1 MVNRKANHVHML
13 PGLQLSALAPSPP
26 RREEKQEIELDYQWS
41 VINQLFLCSGNSIK
55 TLNYGFQRAM
65 RLVNTWR
72 FWGTGWE
79 LCTPSHRVLVLCLS
93 SIGQFLSYILF
104 PVVV

>member
-1 MVNRKANHVHML
+1 MVNRKANRVHVL
-13 PGLQLSALAPSPP
+13 PRLERSPLTPSPP
-26 RREEKQEIELDYQWS
+26 RREEKQETEFDHQWS
-41 VINQLFLCSGNSIK
+41 GIDQFFLCSGNTIR
-55 TLNYGFQRAM
+55 TLNYGFQGAM

-93 SIGQFLSYILF
+93 SIGQVLSYILF
-104 PVVV
+104 LVVA